1 MNKTEVFNALKQVEN
16 PILKL
21 DSAFDETVR
30 LIDHPNSPDY
40 SVARQVDLYQRFGND
55 FILQTLFL
63 RGTFEGKGVDNATEE
78 EISAWLELVR
88 ALNPREVMVYTI
100 DRETPVKG
108 LEKVPYNELMEIA
121 ERVEQLGIK
130 TNIAG

>member
-1 MNKTEVFNALKQVEN
+1 
-16 PILKL
+16 
-21 DSAFDETVR
+21 
-30 LIDHPNSPDY
+30 
-40 SVARQVDLYQRFGND
+40 
-55 FILQTLFL
+55 
-63 RGTFEGKGVDNATEE
+63 
-78 EISAWLELVR
+78 
-88 ALNPREVMVYTI
+88 MVYTI